1 MRGPQ
6 ASGKEAHTIKPEVTF
21 SAICMPV
28 KMSKY
33 LQSTQGGED
42 SNSKDSAILEKPG
55 LRKRLSNPSAS
66 SENDIRTHPDFPA
79 RALRLAKAREVS
91 AARVPPISVSKES
104 RPNHQTWLEFIVQ
117 CNLSSC
123 VLKGIHGI
131 KSSPGIQPKP
141 SLLTKRKVELT

>member
-21 SAICMPV
+21 SAICVPG

-55 LRKRLSNPSAS
+55 LRKRFSNPSTS

-79 RALRLAKAREVS
+79 RALRLAAAGEIS
-91 AARVPPISVSKES
+91 ATRAPPMIVSKEFGL
-104 RPNHQTWLEFIVQ
+104 NHQTWLEFIVQ

-131 KSSPGIQPKP
+131 NLSSGVQPKV